1 MNQEIIGDNKASTAK
16 LFKYWQFRTII
27 VTMIGYAL
35 FYFVR
40 KNFSFAIPGL
50 TAEYGITKTSF
61 GIIMTLITI
70 VYGVSRFLNG
80 LIADRMNARYHM
92 SVGLFLCAI
101 ANFAFGWGTDLS
113 SIFTGETGGPMFTNT
128 MVLIFGI
135 ILIVNNLIQ
144 GSGFPPVARLLT
156 HWIPQNELATK
167 MSVWNTSHSIGAALV
182 AILAGY
188 IMGTMGTNMSNN
200 PEVVA
205 SIAANLKI
213 DIADTEK
220 MKIVIDSAS
229 HYGAWKWCF
238 WIPAAIALVG
248 SIGLFIGLRDT
259 PSSVGLP
266 ELHKTH
272 KKGKESSAEFKAF
285 VRKAVYRNKWIWI
298 LGIANFFVYVVR
310 FAVLDWGPTFLK
322 EAHGMTLTNAGW
334 TVAVFEIFGIVGM
347 LAAGWVTDKYLA
359 GKAHR
364 TSLYCMIGVSIFMT
378 IFLFLPNNTPSWA
391 MILVLAMNG
400 FFIYGPQALI
410 GIAAANQATN
420 RAAATANGLTGLFG
434 YASGLVSGVG
444 VGLMVDS
451 INKVNPGKAWDY
463 VFMMMIGM
471 AVLCVFIFALMWK
484 AKAHGYDELETK
496 AD

>member
-1 MNQEIIGDNKASTAK
+1 MNQETTNNKKEASAK
-16 LFKYWQFRTII
+16 SFKYWQMRTII
-27 VTMIGYAL
+27 VTMIGYAI

-61 GIIMTLITI
+61 GIIMTLVTL
-70 VYGVSRFLNG
+70 VYGISRFLNG
-80 LIADRMNARYHM
+80 ILADRMNARYHM
-92 SVGLFLCAI
+92 SIGLLLCAI
-101 ANFAFGWGTDLS
+101 ANFAFGFGTDLS
-113 SIFTGETGGPMFTNT
+113 SIFTGQTGGPMFTNT
-128 MVLIFGI
+128 MVLIFGV
-135 ILIVNNLIQ
+135 ILVINNFVQ

-167 MSVWNTSHSIGAALV
+167 MSIWNTSHSIGAALV
-182 AILAGY
+182 AILCGY
-188 IMGTMGTNMSNN
+188 IMGSMGTNMSNN
-200 PEVVA
+200 PEIIA

-213 DIADTEK
+213 DASDTER
-220 MKIVIDSAS
+220 MKSVIESAT

-238 WIPAAIALVG
+238 WIPGAIAFVG
-248 SIGLFIGLRDT
+248 AIGLFITLRDT
-259 PSSVGLP
+259 PSSVGLQ
-266 ELHKTH
+266 ELHKVH
-272 KKGKESSAEFKAF
+272 KKGKESSAEFRAF
-285 VRKAVYRNKWIWI
+285 IRKNVYRNKWIWI

-334 TVAVFEIFGIVGM
+334 TVAVFEIFGILGM

-364 TSLYCMIGVSIFMT
+364 TSLYCMIGVAVFMT
-378 IFLFLPNNTPSWA
+378 IFLYLPNSTPQWGL
-391 MILVLAMNG
+391 ILVLAMSG

-444 VGLMVDS
+444 VGYMVDTIS
-451 INKVNPGKAWDY
+451 KNNPEKAWDY

-471 AVLCVFIFALMWK
+471 AVICIFIFALMWK
-484 AKAHGYDELETK
+484 AKAHGYDELEATE
-496 AD
+496 D

>member
-1 MNQEIIGDNKASTAK
+1 MKEASTSPETSK
-16 LFKYWQFRTII
+16 SFKYWQMRTII
-27 VTMIGYAL
+27 ATMIGYAV

-61 GIIMTLITI
+61 GIILTLVTI
-70 VYGVSRFLNG
+70 VYGLSRFLNG
-80 LIADRMNARYHM
+80 VLADRMNARYHM
-92 SVGLFLCAI
+92 SVGLLLCAI
-101 ANFAFGWGTDLS
+101 ANFAFGWGADLS
-113 SIFTGETGGPMFTNT
+113 ALFTGHTSGPMFTNT

-135 ILIVNNLIQ
+135 ILIANNLFQ

-156 HWIPQNELATK
+156 HWIPQQELATK

-188 IMGTMGTNMSNN
+188 IMGTMGTNLSGN

-205 SIAANLKI
+205 AIAANLNV
-213 DIADTEK
+213 DLSDSER
-220 MKIVIDSAS
+220 MKSVIESAS

-238 WIPAAIALVG
+238 WIPAAIAFAG
-248 SIGLFIGLRDT
+248 SIGLFLGLRDT

-272 KKGKESSAEFKAF
+272 KKGKEASAEFKAF

-334 TVAVFEIFGIVGM
+334 TVAVFEIFGIIGM
-347 LAAGWVTDKYLA
+347 LAAGWVTDRYLA
-359 GKAHR
+359 GKAHH
-364 TSLYCMIGVSIFMT
+364 TSLYCMIGVAVFMT
-378 IFLFLPNNTPSWA
+378 IFLYLPDSTPSWA
-391 MILVLAMNG
+391 MIFTLAMCG

-444 VGLMVDS
+444 IGFMVDS
-451 INKVNPGKAWDY
+451 LNKTNPGEAWNY

-484 AKAHGYDELETK
+484 AKAHGYEEEEVQQN
-496 AD
+496 

>member
-1 MNQEIIGDNKASTAK
+1 MKEKNTSTNSK
-16 LFKYWQFRTII
+16 LFKYWQTRTII
-27 VTMIGYAL
+27 ATMIGYAV

-61 GIIMTLITI
+61 GIIMTLVTI

-80 LIADRMNARYHM
+80 VLADRMNARYHM
-92 SVGLFLCAI
+92 SIGLLLCAI
-101 ANFAFGWGTDLS
+101 ANFAFGWGADIS
-113 SIFTGETGGPMFTNT
+113 SLFTGQTEGPMFTNT
-128 MVLIFGI
+128 LILIFGV
-135 ILIVNNLIQ
+135 ILIINNFLQ

-167 MSVWNTSHSIGAALV
+167 MSIWNTSHSIGAALV

-188 IMGTMGTNMSNN
+188 IMGSLGTDMSNN
-200 PEVVA
+200 PEVIA
-205 SIAANLKI
+205 AIAANLNI
-213 DIADTEK
+213 DPNNAEK
-220 MKIVIDSAS
+220 MKTVIESAT

-238 WIPAAIALVG
+238 WIPGAIALIG
-248 SIGLFIGLRDT
+248 SVGLFVGLRDT
-259 PSSVGLP
+259 PSSVNLP
-266 ELHKTH
+266 ELHTTN

-285 VRKAVYRNKWIWI
+285 VRKAVYKNKWIWI
-298 LGIANFFVYVVR
+298 LGIANFFVYIVR
-310 FAVLDWGPTFLK
+310 FAILDWGPTFLK

-347 LAAGWVTDKYLA
+347 LVAGWVTDKFLK
-359 GKAHR
+359 GKAHH
-364 TSLYCMIGVSIFMT
+364 TSLYCMVGVAIFMT
-378 IFLFLPNNTPSWA
+378 IFLYLPDNTPSWG
-391 MILVLAMNG
+391 MIITLAMSG

-420 RAAATANGLTGLFG
+420 RAAATANGMTGLFG

-444 VGLMVDS
+444 IGFMVDS
-451 INKVNPGKAWDY
+451 ISKVNPEKAWDY

-471 AVLCVFIFALMWK
+471 AVLCIFIFALMWK
-484 AKAHGYDELETK
+484 AKAHGYKIEQ
-496 AD
+496 